1 MNLGELFERFLREK
15 TFLNNVTPKT
25 VSFYR
30 QSFTAYKQTVGEVMS
45 DRFVLN
51 DFVIKLR
58 ERGKSASGANMYI
71 RGIICSCPG
80 SGRITNLASG

>member
-1 MNLGELFERFLREK
+1 MSLGELFEWFIREK

-30 QSFTAYKQTVGEVMS
+30 QSFKAYTQTIGEVMP
-45 DRFVLN
+45 DRFISN

-58 ERGKSASGANMYI
+58 ERGMAATGAHVYI
-71 RGIICSCPG
+71 RGVNSFLSWWENEPKLD
-80 SGRITNLASG
+80 SV